1 MSSFTLESSNGLE
14 RANGSEARCYKG
26 LYGDAGNSY
35 QSIKFSASLYFITY
49 QLLSVKIAGLTL
61 RVISQV
67 TEMFV
72 VF

>member
-1 MSSFTLESSNGLE
+1 MGAKHVVTKDCMGKEI
-14 RANGSEARCYKG
+14 
-26 LYGDAGNSY
+26 SY